1 MTDGYIEKRTLMQD
15 LARSGIDFKTREK
28 MRSLIEVQ
36 KGVNLL
42 ERDDGKEPLLETK
55 NGYSHVSYADGTGEF
70 QVNEYTDW
78 VCPTC
83 GWFVGELYSGFGEWH
98 IQGDLSYCARCGQKI
113 DWSLPKDDEKRRYEE
128 RKERERKERMEK
140 EGVRLDNM
148 HRHLR
153 EKYGMMGDSDGSNN

>member
-55 NGYSHVSYADGTGEF
+55 NGYSHVSYADGTGE
-70 QVNEYTDW
+70 W
-78 VCPTC
+78 
-83 GWFVGELYSGFGEWH
+83 
-98 IQGDLSYCARCGQKI
+98 R
-113 DWSLPKDDEKRRYEE
+113 
-128 RKERERKERMEK
+128 
-140 EGVRLDNM
+140 
-148 HRHLR
+148 
-153 EKYGMMGDSDGSNN
+153 